1 MSRLRRDGTG
11 VSIATLPGAG
21 TLEAALLRVRWQ
33 QRSLAA
39 PPTGSALRGVP
50 GDRGLPVLGHS
61 LEVLIGGPE
70 YGRRRYERYGP
81 VSWLDAF
88 GIREV
93 SLLGADATEVVFT
106 NRDGA
111 FSQRGWDRL
120 IGPFFHRGLMLLD
133 FDEHL
138 HHRRLM
144 QAAFTRPRLAA
155 YMQRVDEISAA
166 AIARWPATG
175 EIRLHPRLK
184 QLSLDIATQIFTGER
199 VGEEADG
206 LNDAFIAAVR
216 GGLALVRRPVPGGR
230 WSAGLRGRRLLE
242 AYFRER
248 LPAKRAGASD
258 DLFSALCQATSE
270 DGERFG
276 DEDIV
281 NHMVFLMM
289 AAHDTSTITT
299 GAVASHLAIHPEWQG
314 RVREEAFALGGAP
327 LSLEALDRMP
337 LLDLVIKESL
347 RLVAPVPS
355 LMRETVR
362 DTEVLGHHVP
372 AGTLVSVSP
381 WFNHYMTELWSDP
394 FRFDPDR
401 FAEPRRED
409 RSHRYAWVPFGGGV
423 HKCIGMHLGM
433 FEVKTLLVHLLRGYR
448 WELMPGYRM
457 RWDLT
462 ALPVPSRGLPLR
474 VERLTPG

>member
-11 VSIATLPGAG
+11 VSVATLPGAEA
-21 TLEAALLRVRWQ
+21 LETALLRTRWRE
-33 QRSLAA
+33 RSLAA
-39 PPTGSALRGVP
+39 PPAGSSLQPVP

-61 LEVLIGGPE
+61 LEVLIGGP
-70 YGRRRYERYGP
+70 RYAHWRWERYGP

-93 SLLGADATEVVFT
+93 ALLGPDATEVVFT

-111 FSQRGWDRL
+111 FSQRGWDRF

-155 YMQRVDEISAA
+155 YMERVDEISAA
-166 AIARWPATG
+166 AIASWPASG
-175 EIRLHPRLK
+175 ELRLHFRLK
-184 QLSLDIATQIFTGER
+184 QLSLDLATHIFMGER
-199 VGEEADG
+199 LGPEADA
-206 LNDAFIAAVR
+206 LNAAFVATVR
-216 GGLALVRRPVPGGR
+216 GGLALVRRPMPGGR
-230 WSAGLRGRRLLE
+230 WSAGLRGRRVLVE
-242 AYFRER
+242 YFRER
-248 LPAKRAGASD
+248 LPAKRAGDSD
-258 DLFSALCQATSE
+258 DLFSALCHATGE
-270 DGERFG
+270 DGERFT
-276 DEDIV
+276 DEDVV

-299 GAVASHLAIHPEWQG
+299 GAVASHLATHPEWQT
-314 RVREEAFALGGAP
+314 RVREEAFALGDAP
-327 LSLEALDRMP
+327 LSLEALDRLP
-337 LLDLVIKESL
+337 LLDLVVKESL

-355 LMRETVR
+355 LARETVR
-362 DTEVLGHHVP
+362 DTEVLGHHIP

-381 WFNHYMTELWSDP
+381 WFNHHMAELWTDP
-394 FRFDPDR
+394 ARFDPER

-409 RSHRYAWVPFGGGV
+409 RSHRYAWVPFGGGM

-433 FEVKTLLVHLLRGYR
+433 FEVKTLLVHLLRRYR

-462 ALPVPSRGLPLR
+462 ALPVPSRGLPLQ
-474 VERLTPG
+474 VERIARG

>member
-11 VSIATLPGAG
+11 VSLATLPGAA
-21 TLEAALLRVRWQ
+21 TLEAALYRVRWQ
-33 QRSLAA
+33 ERSLA
-39 PPTGSALRGVP
+39 PPPAGSALQGVP

-70 YGRRRYERYGP
+70 YARRRWERYGP

-93 SLLGADATEVVFT
+93 ALLGPDATEIVFT

-111 FSQRGWDRL
+111 FSQRGWDRF

-133 FDEHL
+133 FEEHL

-144 QAAFTRPRLAA
+144 QAAFTRPRLAV
-155 YMQRVDEISAA
+155 YMQRVDEIGAV
-166 AIARWPATG
+166 AIARWPASG
-175 EIRLHPRLK
+175 ELRLHFRLK
-184 QLSLDIATQIFTGER
+184 QLSLDIATQIFMGER
-199 VGEEADG
+199 LGPEADA
-206 LNDAFIAAVR
+206 LNDAFVAAVR
-216 GGLALVRRPVPGGR
+216 GGLALIRRPVPGGR
-230 WSAGLRGRRLLE
+230 WSAGLRGRRRLE

-248 LPAKRAGASD
+248 VPAKRAGDSD
-258 DLFSALCQATSE
+258 DLFTALCHATGE
-270 DGERFG
+270 DGERFT

-299 GAVASHLAIHPEWQG
+299 GAVASHLATHSGWQG
-314 RVREEAFALGGAP
+314 RVREEALALGDGP
-327 LSLEALDRMP
+327 LTLEALDRLP

-355 LMRETVR
+355 LARETVK
-362 DTEVLGHHVP
+362 DTELLGHHIP
-372 AGTLVSVSP
+372 AGILVSVSP
-381 WFNHYMTELWSDP
+381 WFNHYMPEYWSEP
-394 FRFDPDR
+394 FRFDPER

-409 RSHRYAWVPFGGGV
+409 RSHRFAWVPFGGGV

-433 FEVKTLLVHLLRGYR
+433 FEVKTLLVHLLRRYR
-448 WELMPGYRM
+448 WELAPGYRM
-457 RWDLT
+457 RWDLS
-462 ALPVPSRGLPLR
+462 ALPVPSRGLPLS
-474 VERLTPG
+474 VERIA